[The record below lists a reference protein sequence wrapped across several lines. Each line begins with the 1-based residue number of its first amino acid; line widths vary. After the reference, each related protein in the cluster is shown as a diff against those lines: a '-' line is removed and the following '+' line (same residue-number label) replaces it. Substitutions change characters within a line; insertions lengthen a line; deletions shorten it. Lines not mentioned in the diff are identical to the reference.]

1 MNILKRFGL
10 PALLA
15 LLAALQPALAR
26 TSVSA
31 GVACAPLIQA
41 CNGDEASCVAPLL
54 QGLTAKLPAV
64 AAADIAGC
72 NAARSLV
79 KIPEPP
85 AQIVDGSP
93 ARGAGPQAAPAWTGG
108 KTHPPN
114 IVLILADDF
123 SMNLMSQD
131 QDILSQTMPNLAR
144 MIRDGVTFHHYFVTD
159 SLCCPSRTTIFTG
172 LLPHNSGVFTNSKP
186 DGGFFAFQANDDA
199 SKTFAVTLQR
209 AGYATA
215 MMGKYLNGYMPQKDG
230 VPIGWSEWDVAGNG
244 YANFNY
250 VLNENGVLRLP
261 GPHLTDEISILG
273 RKFIAANAD
282 RPFFLELATF
292 SPHGPCVPPVRYN
305 NAFADIRYPQGPAYD
320 ARPDASAPAWLK
332 AIPPL
337 TDKEKATMFAT
348 FQRRLQSDKGI
359 DDMIGALRA
368 QLVSLGIADNT
379 YVIFTSDNGL
389 HMGEYSLRSGKLTP
403 FDTDIRV
410 PLVVVGPQIA
420 PGRGVD
426 PLAGNLD
433 LAPTF
438 AAIAK
443 APKLASTDGRSL
455 LPWLTGTDPGAW
467 RSSLL
472 VEHHQVKGASD
483 NPDAA
488 EKNGGDPPTYAA
500 LRTEAGLYVEYV
512 TGEVSYY
519 DLTLDPDAQINIA
532 ANLTKDQLAGFHAAL
547 AANTACHGP
556 GVCWAAQS
564 SALPQASPQRH
575 WPP

>member
-41 CNGDEASCVAPLL
+41 CAGAEASCVAPLL
-54 QGLTAKLPAV
+54 QGVTAKLPKL
-64 AAADIAGC
+64 AAADIAAC

-79 KIPEPP
+79 NIPEPP
-85 AQIVDGSP
+85 AQIADGSR

-123 SMNLMSQD
+123 SMNLMTED

-144 MIRDGVTFHHYFVTD
+144 MIRDGVTFPHYFVTN
-159 SLCCPSRTTIFTG
+159 SLCCPSRATIFTG

-199 SKTFAVTLQR
+199 SKTFAVTLQG

-215 MMGKYLNGYMPQKDG
+215 MMGKYLNGYMPQRDG
-230 VPIGWSEWDVAGNG
+230 VPMGWSEWAVAGNG

-282 RPFFLELATF
+282 RPFFLELAAF
-292 SPHGPCVPPVRYN
+292 SPHGPYVPPVRYN
-305 NAFADIRYPQGPAYD
+305 NAFADISYPKGPAYD

-332 AIPPL
+332 AIPAL
-337 TDKEKATMFAT
+337 TDKEKASMAAT

-359 DDMIGALRA
+359 DDMIGALRT
-368 QLVSLGIADNT
+368 QLVSLGIADKT
-379 YVIFTSDNGL
+379 YVIFTSDNGF

-410 PLVVVGPQIA
+410 PLVVVGPQVA
-420 PGRGVD
+420 PGGIVD
-426 PLAGNLD
+426 HLAGNVD

-443 APKLASTDGRSL
+443 APKLAEADGRSL
-455 LPWLTGTDPGAW
+455 LPLLTGTDPGAW
-467 RSSLL
+467 RSSIL
-472 VEHHQVKGASD
+472 VEHHQVRGASD

-488 EKNGGDPPTYAA
+488 AKNGGDPPTYAA
-500 LRTEAGLYVEYV
+500 LRTRTGLYVEYV

-519 DLTLDPDAQINIA
+519 DLAPDPHQQINIA
-532 ANLTKDQLAGFHAAL
+532 ASLPKDRLAALHAAL
-547 AANTACHGP
+547 IANTACHGP
-556 GVCWAAQS
+556 GACWDAQS
-564 SALPQASPQRH
+564 SALP
-575 WPP
+575 